1 LIALGLGVVCV
12 AGLAWAWWAPQRR
25 DRAVARDFVRRLR
38 ESNGCSGDYAN
49 PDRLPWKSLANAER
63 STLSALFR
71 QLRQEVGPEHELYI
85 CPLDMG
91 QLMGLALG
99 VDHDGTRSRAMLSE
113 FLLPALAAKA
123 PVPPFMRWMLGSP
136 RLRVEPAM
144 VPKLFDLEL
153 RRIEQGSEVLFFHER
168 SNPTEYPTLGR
179 WADELVRLRAVGG
192 VRSFFP
198 RLLALLKTGHSVADG
213 TLDRLAPLLEPDQA
227 ATVLST
233 ALEVNEGFGR
243 YGEWYLGSLVARL
256 EGRQTEALLP
266 AVLREFERQSAQHA
280 GERDAANRFRSWGT
294 VLASL
299 ANKLGPA
306 QRTQLAQAGLRLLAK
321 EDGARL
327 SVLILSVL
335 PVLGPLDREQVTPVL
350 HPWLEQLPS
359 HVKDRIEELLAF
371 TIVGEHAVEWLDK
384 ADPADVSRAAH
395 GMGDVLVADAARG
408 SVSSYVAEALG
419 AWGPL
424 LSPGDA
430 FEIVRPL
437 AQAMAKPHPRAGLGG
452 LFPAIEK
459 LSGRLSSTQALT
471 IARILMP
478 AWQAA
483 DDDLWLRGR
492 LAVCLKTLAHRLDKR
507 DRHTFDAIWGDLA
520 LSPNEAASLSDSER
534 EAQYD
539 QEIVRELT
547 KGEAMPS
554 AREAPSAYVQ
564 AWLGLW
570 LPERNQVRRAAL
582 VRELVRATSA
592 QPSPMAQLYLNLL
605 KDYQVDADDW
615 RCLVRALHT
624 AAQRPAEGSLWDLL
638 AWTQQDPAGRAL
650 GLDWAS
656 PPPWR

>member
-1 LIALGLGVVCV
+1 LI
-12 AGLAWAWWAPQRR
+12 
-25 DRAVARDFVRRLR
+25 
-38 ESNGCSGDYAN
+38 
-49 PDRLPWKSLANAER
+49 
-63 STLSALFR
+63 
-71 QLRQEVGPEHELYI
+71 
-85 CPLDMG
+85 
-91 QLMGLALG
+91 
-99 VDHDGTRSRAMLSE
+99 
-113 FLLPALAAKA
+113 
-123 PVPPFMRWMLGSP
+123 
-136 RLRVEPAM
+136 
-144 VPKLFDLEL
+144 
-153 RRIEQGSEVLFFHER
+153 FHER

-192 VRSFFP
+192 VRSFFQ

-213 TLDRLAPLLEPDQA
+213 TLSKLAPLLSPDQA
-227 ATVLST
+227 ASVLAT
-233 ALEVNEGFGR
+233 ALDMNGGFGA
-243 YGEWYLGSLVARL
+243 YGEWYLDSLVRRL
-256 EGRQTEALLP
+256 TPPQTEAFLP
-266 AVLREFERQSAQHA
+266 VFLRNFERSAVARA
-280 GERDAANRFRSWGT
+280 GDRDAHQLFGSWGT
-294 VLASL
+294 VLAQL
-299 ANKLGPA
+299 ADRLGSA
-306 QRTQLAQAGLRLLAK
+306 QRTQLAREGLRLLAK

-327 SVLILSVL
+327 NVLVLSVL
-335 PVLGPLDREQVTPVL
+335 PVLGPLERDETAPALR
-350 HPWLEQLPS
+350 PWLAQLPS
-359 HVKDRIEELLAF
+359 HLKSTVTELMAF
-371 TIVGEHAVEWLDK
+371 MTVGEHAVEWLDK

-395 GMGDVLVADAARG
+395 GLGDVLVADAARG
-408 SVSSYVAEALG
+408 SVSSYVAEVLG

-452 LFPAIEK
+452 LSPAIEK

-471 IARILMP
+471 IARSLMP
-478 AWQAA
+478 AWQAS

-492 LAVCLKTLAHRLDKR
+492 LAVCLKTLAHRLDER

-605 KDYQVDADDW
+605 KDYRVDADDW